1 MYDITKIHPIINHLK
16 SISSYYK
23 ESNKEI
29 VIFCSYCDDA
39 TRQNAKHGH
48 LYISQSSPVFN
59 CFRCNSSGNL
69 VRLLIDTGFNDDEIL
84 NHLAQFIKYRT
95 IKDYYKTKKKST
107 KLKQIQ
113 ETVISKNLLFE
124 KNNRD
129 KFEMFQNYI
138 FSRLGLVDYSDFLIT
153 PSFFKGKLSCTFTN
167 SDNED
172 VVLRLIEQSGEFRY
186 HLNPETSG
194 KYYFQEKNFD
204 NNSRVVLCE
213 GPFDILNLY
222 LYNSE
227 FRDSYFISL
236 NGKKYTS
243 AIETLIL
250 EDFLIGD
257 LEICMVFDNDVINY
271 RTYMYRAKLLA
282 KHYNSNIVIK
292 GWKSLI
298 GKDTADYPAVIEI
311 Q

>member
-16 SISSYYK
+16 SFSNYYK
-23 ESNKEI
+23 ESNKELI
-29 VIFCSYCDDA
+29 IFCPYCDDS
-39 TRQNAKHGH
+39 TRANAKHGH
-48 LYISQSSPVFN
+48 LYISQSSPIFN

-84 NHLAQFIKYRT
+84 SYLAQFIKYRT
-95 IKDYYKTKKKST
+95 IKDYYKTKKKTT

-113 ETVISKNLLFE
+113 ESVVSKNLLFE
-124 KNNRD
+124 KNYRD
-129 KFEMFQNYI
+129 KFETFQNYI

-153 PSFFKGKLSCTFTN
+153 PTFFNGKLSCMFSN

-172 VVLRLIEQSGEFRY
+172 IVLRLIEQAGEFRY
-186 HLNPETSG
+186 HLNPDTSG

-204 NNSRVVLCE
+204 NNSRVVLTE

-227 FRDSYFISL
+227 FKDSYFISL

-257 LEICMVFDNDVINY
+257 LEINMVFDRDVKNY
-271 RTYMYRAKLLA
+271 NTYLYRARLLA
-282 KHYNSNIVIK
+282 KHYNTNIIIR
-292 GWKSLI
+292 GYLPII
-298 GKDTADYPAVIEI
+298 GKDTGDYPAIVEV
-311 Q
+311 